1 MYLRKTV
8 VTALKIKNWLLGVL
22 SVITVLVCG
31 FYIVSEFVDYRD
43 DPGYAWEAVDM
54 KFSIVMVCVGL
65 AVLLA
70 VIISARCIGNA
81 AFYSSYFEGDLDGEV
96 SFADLAKVVGKSE
109 GTVRRQLSFYSAV
122 YMTGFGF
129 SQDGRGVQLNSKTC
143 LCECRSCGAHIE
155 KKIYF
160 TGECPYC
167 HSSDLHA
174 KVLSGE
180 HFYSISNEAQ
190 SGTGNADFYR
200 SGAFNAKSVLI
211 FVLVVLGTLVVSVM
225 AIFSI
230 MQISY
235 YFDEEDQKKMLEA
248 TTWAPADNGYFRGG
262 GYSSRFVTKYE
273 MPITMIRL
281 NLVKGLGPF
290 LQIAEGWTV
299 ALPDEVTDTLWKRT
313 DYTWPCTWFAP
324 RVDHVPGSAFCTAYD
339 MMRNWGANH
348 GSSVYGHVGA
358 DLITLA
364 SMLRIPVCMHNVPEE
379 KIYRPAVWGAF
390 GMDKE
395 GADFRACQTFGPLYK
410 AYK

>member
-43 DPGYAWEAVDM
+43 DPEYAWEAVDM

-200 SGAFNAKSVLI
+200 SGAFNAKSVLM

-225 AIFSI
+225 AIFTI

-235 YFDEEDQKKMLEA
+235 YFDEQYQKELLLDPSRHLSSYELIKKEILDLIVFALTILVVLTPVVVIRWRKLLALFSARYWSIYFATVKTPFIREDQLPQYTVGRAGLARMRRAIRCGYLKNCTLEVH
-248 TTWAPADNGYFRGG
+248 DG
-262 GYSSRFVTKYE
+262 VL
-273 MPITMIRL
+273 M
-281 NLVKGLGPF
+281 
-290 LQIAEGWTV
+290 V
-299 ALPDEVTDTLWKRT
+299 ALAKKTVKDRCLSCGAPLVGVADENSRCSYCGNLIMGVLEKR
-313 DYTWPCTWFAP
+313 
-324 RVDHVPGSAFCTAYD
+324 
-339 MMRNWGANH
+339 
-348 GSSVYGHVGA
+348 
-358 DLITLA
+358 
-364 SMLRIPVCMHNVPEE
+364 
-379 KIYRPAVWGAF
+379 
-390 GMDKE
+390 
-395 GADFRACQTFGPLYK
+395 
-410 AYK
+410 

>member
-43 DPGYAWEAVDM
+43 TPEYAWEAVDM

-109 GTVRRQLSFYSAV
+109 STVRRQLSFYSAV

-225 AIFSI
+225 AIFTV

-235 YFDEEDQKKMLEA
+235 YFDEEYQKQILLDPSRHLSSYELIKKEILDLIVFALTILVVLTPVVVIRWRKLLALFSARYWSIHFATVKTPFIRENQLPQYTVGRAGLARMRRAIRCGYLKNCTLEVH
-248 TTWAPADNGYFRGG
+248 DG
-262 GYSSRFVTKYE
+262 VL
-273 MPITMIRL
+273 M
-281 NLVKGLGPF
+281 
-290 LQIAEGWTV
+290 V
-299 ALPDEVTDTLWKRT
+299 ALAKKTVKDRCLSCGAPLVGVADENSRCSYCGNLIMGVLEKR
-313 DYTWPCTWFAP
+313 
-324 RVDHVPGSAFCTAYD
+324 
-339 MMRNWGANH
+339 
-348 GSSVYGHVGA
+348 
-358 DLITLA
+358 
-364 SMLRIPVCMHNVPEE
+364 
-379 KIYRPAVWGAF
+379 
-390 GMDKE
+390 
-395 GADFRACQTFGPLYK
+395 
-410 AYK
+410 

>member
-43 DPGYAWEAVDM
+43 TPEYAWEAVDM

-225 AIFSI
+225 AIFTI

-235 YFDEEDQKKMLEA
+235 YFDEEYQKQILLDPSRHLSSYELIKKEILDLIVFALTILVVLTPVVVIRWRKLLALFSARYWSIYFATVNTPFICEDQLPQYTVGRSGLARMRRAIRCGYLKNCTLEVH
-248 TTWAPADNGYFRGG
+248 DG
-262 GYSSRFVTKYE
+262 VL
-273 MPITMIRL
+273 M
-281 NLVKGLGPF
+281 
-290 LQIAEGWTV
+290 V
-299 ALPDEVTDTLWKRT
+299 ALAKKTVKDRCLSCGAPLVGVADENSRCSYCGNLIMGVLEKR
-313 DYTWPCTWFAP
+313 
-324 RVDHVPGSAFCTAYD
+324 
-339 MMRNWGANH
+339 
-348 GSSVYGHVGA
+348 
-358 DLITLA
+358 
-364 SMLRIPVCMHNVPEE
+364 
-379 KIYRPAVWGAF
+379 
-390 GMDKE
+390 
-395 GADFRACQTFGPLYK
+395 
-410 AYK
+410 